1 MKEPASA
8 KEGAA
13 KTAQPAAPVLT
24 RMETWSEKTA
34 LRRATDDLLSGSDTM
49 SKCENLSPGTND
61 EGGSKEPAFRLFDL
75 PQELVDMVYKRMLR
89 ANFYQ
94 ILDVSRKTRSEAS
107 RFLKSDGVYKIVLE
121 ADPADGGNSNW
132 VRAVKL
138 DDRSTGFVKD
148 VEICMTSKES
158 GSDDPSSWVSS
169 DVCCGIS
176 GEKTAGSC
184 HRGASDTPLGIPA
197 NLIYPKTPRDECHVI
212 LATDASDRWT
222 IPRSGRIQGLK
233 YILDILTGF
242 AHVTFLYQPQNT
254 PSPGFVYK
262 PLFDRFVVEDE
273 AVYSIKDD
281 RESLYEVFE
290 SYLLDSLGPSNPI
303 DDDPELKKG
312 IEFFPLRF
320 KEERLLKME

>member
-1 MKEPASA
+1 M
-8 KEGAA
+8 
-13 KTAQPAAPVLT
+13 VLT
-24 RMETWSEKTA
+24 RMETSNEITT
-34 LRRATDDLLSGSDTM
+34 LRRVINDLFSGSDTM
-49 SKCENLSPGTND
+49 SKREDLSPGTND
-61 EGGSKEPAFRLFDL
+61 EGVSKEPIFRLFDL

-89 ANFYQ
+89 ANLYQ
-94 ILDVSRKTRSEAS
+94 ILDVFRKTRSEAS
-107 RFLKSDGVYKIVLE
+107 RFLKSDGAYKIVLE

-132 VRAVKL
+132 VRCVKL
-138 DDRSTGFVKD
+138 DDRSTDFVKD
-148 VEICMTSKES
+148 VDICMTSKKPD
-158 GSDDPSSWVSS
+158 SDDQSSGVSS
-169 DVCCGIS
+169 DVCCGVS
-176 GEKTAGSC
+176 GKKTAGSC
-184 HRGASDTPLGIPA
+184 YCGASDTPPGTPA
-197 NLIYPKTPRDECHVI
+197 NSICSKTPRDECHVI

-242 AHVTFLYQPQNT
+242 AHVTFLYQPQNK

-281 RESLYEVFE
+281 RESLYEAFE